1 MATIISLRFFYSS
14 AWKSI
19 KGVPN
24 LLQGPVQP
32 ASRDAEVRLVRGH
45 MVNAVVLSRQHYV
58 PVLQQDDPP
67 GQAPVRVRPFVDLR
81 MSGVHNLQLT
91 SASKRPLKFNVHIKP
106 PTHLIRH
113 GYENGAQEQVRA
125 ERVRLLT
132 VRCVLCHQVVGDLA
146 EDGQGQHEIV
156 AIRLDKVV
164 SRYRRRINVVFPEW
178 SQKVLKKPRGRI
190 RVI

>member
-67 GQAPVRVRPFVDLR
+67 GQAPVRVRPFV
-81 MSGVHNLQLT
+81 NL
-91 SASKRPLKFNVHIKP
+91 A
-106 PTHLIRH
+106 
-113 GYENGAQEQVRA
+113 
-125 ERVRLLT
+125 
-132 VRCVLCHQVVGDLA
+132 
-146 EDGQGQHEIV
+146 
-156 AIRLDKVV
+156 V
-164 SRYRRRINVVFPEW
+164 SDI
-178 SQKVLKKPRGRI
+178 LH
-190 RVI
+190 